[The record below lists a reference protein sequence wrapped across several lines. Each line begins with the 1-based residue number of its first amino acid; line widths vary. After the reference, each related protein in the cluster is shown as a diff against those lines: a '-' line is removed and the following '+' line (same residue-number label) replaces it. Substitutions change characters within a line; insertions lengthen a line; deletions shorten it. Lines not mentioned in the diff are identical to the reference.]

1 MLTIEKIRE
10 ELKVRNVSEVAR
22 QIGMRRQQLWLIASG
37 INKNPT
43 YETLKRISD
52 YLVETGND
60 SAS

>member
-1 MLTIEKIRE
+1 MMTLEEIRR
-10 ELKVRNVSEVAR
+10 ELSDRNISEVAR
-22 QIGMRRQQLWLIASG
+22 RIGMHRQQLWLISSG

-52 YLVETGND
+52 YLETGND

>member
-1 MLTIEKIRE
+1 MMTLEEIRR
-10 ELKVRNVSEVAR
+10 ELSDRNISEVAR
-22 QIGMRRQQLWLIASG
+22 RIGMHRQQLWLIASG

-52 YLVETGND
+52 YLETGND